1 MSASISSF
9 FAPRNRKSQK
19 AAIEIPKKKT
29 TFQSDNDHGWQRA
42 IGLTTNDA
50 IEIVD
55 SDPEETTVAAEKN
68 SAKKSYSQEKIV
80 AVAEE
85 EILVGSAAASV
96 DAIEIETAPAK
107 NVSPCTESVENYPMN
122 MAEMNT
128 EDDTADEDCDQR
140 PSILSSVIDLCSPP
154 ASAQASMTKS
164 FPPSSAITTYESNG
178 TIDGSESS
186 DHRPESTSTNPFLQF
201 AHDLGG
207 PESSYFTDLQKSS
220 NMEEQSNSETKGYKG
235 KGNKRK
241 ESNERSQGAS
251 KPPSKK
257 RKRTMVKD
265 ANDCE
270 FSKKTSEEM
279 EECRNK
285 WQSFADL
292 DAPVEI
298 RRFQVLIAA
307 RLHCQAHEGT
317 VRKAMITLRNHF
329 RDPSFESSP
338 LQNDENGSNAEQVNV
353 AVEQRYL
360 SPETLSKA
368 DPEELAKMISSV
380 LFANVKSKHIVQAAK
395 DVKHQF
401 HCKVPESETSLK
413 SITGIGPK
421 LAGLLFH
428 VNSHSSHEKG
438 KQALAIVEKKEE
450 A

>member
-9 FAPRNRKSQK
+9 FAPRNIKSQK

-29 TFQSDNDHGWQRA
+29 TFQSDDGWQRA

-55 SDPEETTVAAEKN
+55 SDVEETTVAAEIN
-68 SAKKSYSQEKIV
+68 SAKESYSEEK
-80 AVAEE
+80 AVAEAE
-85 EILVGSAAASV
+85 GEILVAAAASV
-96 DAIEIETAPAK
+96 DAIETAPAK
-107 NVSPCTESVENYPMN
+107 NVSPCTESVEIDPINMTKMN
-122 MAEMNT
+122 P
-128 EDDTADEDCDQR
+128 EDETTDDDCDQR
-140 PSILSSVIDLCSPP
+140 PSIISSVIDLCSP
-154 ASAQASMTKS
+154 ASTQASMTKS
-164 FPPSSAITTYESNG
+164 SPPSSAITSESNG
-178 TIDGSESS
+178 TIDSAERSDNRQESI
-186 DHRPESTSTNPFLQF
+186 STNPFLKF

-207 PESSYFTDLQKSS
+207 PESSYFADLLKSS
-220 NMEEQSNSETKGYKG
+220 NDVEEKSKSETKGSKST
-235 KGNKRK
+235 KRK
-241 ESNERSQGAS
+241 ESKERAQCAS
-251 KPPSKK
+251 KQPCKS

-265 ANDCE
+265 AKDCE
-270 FSKKTSEEM
+270 FSKKTKEEL

-307 RLHCQAHEGT
+307 RIHCQAHEGT
-317 VRKAMITLRNHF
+317 VRKAMITLRNHY
-329 RDPSFESSP
+329 REPSLESSP
-338 LQNDENGSNAEQVNV
+338 LQSDENGSNTEQVNV

-368 DPEELAKMISSV
+368 DPEEIAKMISSV
-380 LFANVKSKHIVQAAK
+380 LFANVKSKQIVQAAK
-395 DVKHQF
+395 EVKHQF
-401 HCKVPESETSLK
+401 YCKVPESETSLK

-421 LAGLLFH
+421 LAELLFH

-438 KQALAIVEKKEE
+438 FQALAIVEKKEE

>member
-1 MSASISSF
+1 MSSF

-29 TFQSDNDHGWQRA
+29 TFQSDDGWQRA

-55 SDPEETTVAAEKN
+55 SDAEETTVAAEQN
-68 SAKKSYSQEKIV
+68 PAKESYSEEKIV
-80 AVAEE
+80 AEAEE
-85 EILVGSAAASV
+85 EILVAAAASV
-96 DAIEIETAPAK
+96 DAIETAPAK
-107 NVSPCTESVENYPMN
+107 NVSPCIESVENDPINMTKMN
-122 MAEMNT
+122 P
-128 EDDTADEDCDQR
+128 EDETTDDDCDQR
-140 PSILSSVIDLCSPP
+140 PSIISSVIDLCSP
-154 ASAQASMTKS
+154 ASTQASMTKS
-164 FPPSSAITTYESNG
+164 SPPSSAITSESNG
-178 TIDGSESS
+178 TINSAESS
-186 DHRPESTSTNPFLQF
+186 DNRQESTSTNPFLQF

-207 PESSYFTDLQKSS
+207 PESSYFADLLKSS
-220 NMEEQSNSETKGYKG
+220 NDVEEKSNSEAKGY

-241 ESNERSQGAS
+241 ENKERSQCAS
-251 KPPSKK
+251 KPPPCKK
-257 RKRTMVKD
+257 RKQTMVKD
-265 ANDCE
+265 AKDCE
-270 FSKKTSEEM
+270 FSKKTKEEL

-307 RLHCQAHEGT
+307 RIHCQAHEGT

-329 RDPSFESSP
+329 REPSLESSP
-338 LQNDENGSNAEQVNV
+338 LQSDENGSNTEQVIV

-368 DPEELAKMISSV
+368 DPEEIAKMISSV

-395 DVKHQF
+395 EVKHQF

-421 LAGLLFH
+421 LAELLFH
-428 VNSHSSHEKG
+428 VNSHSLHEKG
-438 KQALAIVEKKEE
+438 IQALAIVEKKEE